1 MKYLMHN
8 DNHYK
13 KRGLAVFKSGVR
25 IVVLSVLVICGI
37 MLLLY
42 AGIVVYYCSGGLFE
56 NRVASL
62 KDLCEYI
69 FASDSKRNTWEFSP
83 GDFDFEHADRIYVM
97 EFQPQL
103 ARKHEVYFSH
113 GKVEGLNIKHIE
125 KLVNRATLQIAVYN
139 ALTGALYEKVTR
151 VGFSTSH
158 NKPTPIYI
166 FSTADLP
173 WKYTDKL
180 RIEII
185 PMVLNT
191 RLEGLECEINKTELR
206 VSESVPFY

>member
-1 MKYLMHN
+1 MPN
-8 DNHYK
+8 DNYNK
-13 KRGLAVFKSGVR
+13 KRFCGLGAFKSGVR
-25 IVVLSVLVICGI
+25 IVVLSFLAICGI
-37 MLLLY
+37 ILLLY
-42 AGIVVYYCSGGLFE
+42 AGIIVYYCSGGIFE

-62 KDLCEYI
+62 KDLCVYI

-83 GDFDFEHADRIYVM
+83 GDFDFEHTNRIYVM
-97 EFQPQL
+97 EFRPQL

-113 GKVEGLNIKHIE
+113 SKVEALNIKHIE
-125 KLVNRATLQIAVYN
+125 KLVNGVALQIAVYN

-158 NKPTPIYI
+158 NKSTPIYV

-180 RIEII
+180 RIEIA
-185 PMVLNT
+185 PMVLNV
-191 RLEGLECEINKTELR
+191 RLEGLESEMNKTELR